1 MERVF
6 NAETIVEVD
15 LVKEK
20 PSIDIVWTNESMCW
34 TGLLGC
40 SLKMKKHEWAWVYR
54 PRSVMKV
61 KYSDTGLLN
70 YFHGRIETTSTTSR
84 KFISAAFIHIKF
96 ANGKEVTKYF
106 TSDEEAEKYYQ
117 DILSIL
123 PRKISL

>member
-20 PSIDIVWTNESMCW
+20 PSTDIVWTNKSLC
-34 TGLLGC
+34 TAGLLGC
-40 SLKMKKHEWAWVYR
+40 SLKMKKHEWTWAYR
-54 PRSVMKV
+54 PHSIFK
-61 KYSDTGLLN
+61 KIYKSEEDLLKD
-70 YFHGRIETTSTTSR
+70 FHGRIETTSR
-84 KFISAAFIHIKF
+84 KFISAAFIYIKF
-96 ANGKEVTKYF
+96 ANGTNTTTYF

-117 DILSIL
+117 DVLSLI